1 MFCCPATAAALLP
14 GGLMPEFLYQLTKML
29 TNNTNRKIIKW
40 STYSGNGRI
49 EVHHPGRLEK
59 EILGRYFRHSKYSSF
74 QCQLNYFRFCKI
86 AGKGEMSLCSYVN
99 ENATMDIR
107 SLLLMKRKN
116 SKEKENELLV
126 QQLLKRL

>member
-74 QCQLNYFRFCKI
+74 QCQLNYFGFCKI